1 MTATTKNIGWTGD
14 TLPDSSGFEKPSREQ
29 YNLNHGRVASAPT
42 VGGDSHGNRS
52 PKGMPPNAPKSKRIK
67 PID

>member
-1 MTATTKNIGWTGD
+1 MSKTQKDIGIKPEHNAD
-14 TLPDSSGFEKPSREQ
+14 ASGFEKPSREA
-29 YNLNHGRVASAPT
+29 YNKARGRVPSAPT

-52 PKGMPPNAPKSKRIK
+52 PKGMPPGAPSAKRIK